1 LLRPY
6 DLFFKRLLSVTAQT
20 IFNLSKALNLGDKI
34 RELSWNVMKVLLS
47 QETEMIIGR
56 HLDQMILCVIYG
68 VCRLHPKLFVDQ
80 YPQEEAAQFTG
91 LKFNTI
97 IEAYRD
103 MTSKQKVGINNL
115 MPGGALRNMTWV
127 LVDVP
132 IDLEKGVNANIIDF
146 YNKCFLPRMGENL
159 KASR

>member
-1 LLRPY
+1 M
-6 DLFFKRLLSVTAQT
+6 V
-20 IFNLSKALNLGDKI
+20 
-34 RELSWNVMKVLLS
+34 
-47 QETEMIIGR
+47 
-56 HLDQMILCVIYG
+56 LCVIYG
-68 VCRLHPKLFVDQ
+68 VCRLHPKLVAEQ
-80 YPQEEAAQFTG
+80 CPPEEAAQFTG

-132 IDLEKGVNANIIDF
+132 IDLEKGINANIIDF
-146 YNKCFLPRMGENL
+146 YNKCFLPRMGDNL